1 MKLLSSMTSHG
12 IAAGTEISRQAE
24 TEDIWR
30 ITDMEMG
37 AGIRR
42 TGSNVA
48 G

>member
-1 MKLLSSMTSHG
+1 MGSHG
-12 IAAGTEISRQAE
+12 IAAGAEISRLAE
-24 TEDIWR
+24 QEDIWR
-30 ITDMEMG
+30 ITDMETG